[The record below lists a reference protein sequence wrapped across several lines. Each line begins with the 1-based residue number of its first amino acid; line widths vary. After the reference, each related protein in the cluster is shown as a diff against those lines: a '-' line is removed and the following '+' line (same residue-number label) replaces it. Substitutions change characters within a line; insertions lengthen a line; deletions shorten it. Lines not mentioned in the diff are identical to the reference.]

1 MLFHDNKKLFA
12 KKHTDTPTS
21 YLLPPHSTPKEL
33 LMFTGLIREIASVKS
48 YRNNIL
54 TIASTHRAKLGDSI
68 AVNGVC
74 LTVIKVN
81 DDGFDLELADETR
94 SIVPESKFVGKVHIE
109 PAMKMSD
116 RFEGHIV
123 QGHVDTVGEVEKIV
137 KRENGTDFFIA
148 VEPKYIAHII
158 PKGSITIDGISL
170 TVNDVYDGSFRLTI
184 IPHTLENTL
193 MKDYKTGTKVNI
205 ETDLFAR
212 YIDHILQHRN
222 RKKQMQWQEIDAIQM
237 SY

>member
-1 MLFHDNKKLFA
+1 
-12 KKHTDTPTS
+12 
-21 YLLPPHSTPKEL
+21 
-33 LMFTGLIREIASVKS
+33 MFTGLIREIATVKS

-54 TIASTHRAKLGDSI
+54 TIRSKHKAKRGDSI

-81 DDGFDLELADETR
+81 PDGFDLELADETR
-94 SIVPESKFVGKVHIE
+94 SIIDESKISGEVHIE
-109 PAMKMSD
+109 PAMMMND

-123 QGHVDTVGEVEKIV
+123 QGHVDCVGKVTKIT
-137 KRENGTDFFIA
+137 KRENGTDFIIK
-148 VEPKYIAHII
+148 VDPRYIAHII

-170 TVNDVYDGSFRLTI
+170 TVNDVYEDSFRITI

-193 MKDYKTGTKVNI
+193 MKYYKVGTKLNI
-205 ETDLFAR
+205 ETDVFAR
-212 YIDHILQHRN
+212 YIDHILTHRN
-222 RKKQMQWQEIDAIQM
+222 SKKSMSWDDVDKIQM